1 MLAAWAILAGAGC
14 AQARHRLTGE
24 EARTAAAFFGSAQ
37 DVPFPIRASYTGI
50 AEISGRT
57 VPFLAGLY
65 SRTPSEETLGF
76 YDPMGRAVLFLRN
89 DGGWVSVSRGPA
101 AKEFPPEDIRP
112 VDAGPVSI
120 GRILSGTPGYAV
132 SGGEA
137 GRMADGAW
145 VLEAGA
151 QTLFS
156 DPSRRLLFRADYAIC
171 GKRVSV
177 TYPERNAPGTPRM
190 VEVEIMGNRIV
201 LRRDEE

>member
-1 MLAAWAILAGAGC
+1 MLAAWAILPGAGC
-14 AQARHRLTGE
+14 APARHRLIGE
-24 EARTAAAFFGSAQ
+24 EARTAAAFFGSVSA
-37 DVPFPIRASYTGI
+37 VSFPVRASYSGI

-89 DGGWVSVSRGPA
+89 SGGWLSVSRGPA
-101 AKEFPPEDIRP
+101 AKEFPREDIRP
-112 VDAGPVSI
+112 VDAGPVSL
-120 GRILSGTPGYAV
+120 GRILSGAPGYAV
-132 SGGEA
+132 SGGEPA
-137 GRMADGAW
+137 RMADGSW
-145 VLEAGA
+145 VLEGGA

-156 DPSRRLLFRADYAIC
+156 DPARRLLFRAEYAIS
-171 GKRVSV
+171 GKRVNV
-177 TYPERNAPGTPRM
+177 TYPGRDAPGSPRM